1 MSTNKPKKKVVKIV
15 PTASKT
21 VATPSNS
28 TGAVA
33 SEQLLFNRTNY
44 IIILAGFG
52 LILLGMILM
61 MGGNMPSPDVWD
73 EDLIYSFRR
82 TVLAP
87 FVILVGLVVGGY
99 GIFKK

>member
-1 MSTNKPKKKVVKIV
+1 MSTNKSKKKVVKIV

-21 VATPSNS
+21 VATSS
-28 TGAVA
+28 TSSSAVA

-73 EDLIYSFRR
+73 EDIIYSFTR

-87 FVILVGLVVGGY
+87 FVILIGLVVGGY